1 MNDTSSPIEI
11 PGTEQPDL
19 EKDAAGTA
27 VKEGDIEVTMPRF
40 ALMDDFRKMADDTSL
55 HRFLD
60 INIKVSAELGSITI
74 PIGELLEL
82 GEGSVVKLDRPVS
95 APVDVIANGI
105 RVARGEV
112 VVVDDCFAIRIKEI
126 DRAARKGG

>member
-1 MNDTSSPIEI
+1 MNDTSSPIET
-11 PGTEQPDL
+11 PDAESPVLETGT
-19 EKDAAGTA
+19 AGTA
-27 VKEGDIEVTMPRF
+27 VTDDAVEATMPRF
-40 ALMDDFRKMADDTSL
+40 AMLDEFRKMADDTSL

-60 INIKVSAELGSITI
+60 ISIKVSAELGSITI

-82 GEGSVVKLDRPVS
+82 GEGSVVKLDRSVS
-95 APVDVIANGI
+95 SPVDVIANGV

-126 DRAARKGG
+126 DRSAR